1 MQQGRERLVNQEAKG
16 YIQHSLEEGEGHIKG
31 DKALQQAV
39 GRGTDGLIH
48 SNNGVQRQIVAHHI
62 GGVDHKVVQRHRQH
76 RHQQSADHRAHQSA
90 LPGLVPLVDKTGGKG
105 EHAAHDEVE
114 HLAHIGG
121 GGAVEHQKQQVFQ
134 QGHCHTVDGSEREG
148 CQQEQAAESKP
159 DGTQT
164 ENGID
169 YGDGVQPRVSGQRK
183 SEDDYTVLI
192 LGRDTGGGGNT
203 DTMLL
208 ASYDITNQ
216 KATVM
221 SIPRDTMVNV
231 PWDIKRINSVYN
243 YYGGGEKGIKAL
255 YKEISQLVGFE
266 PDYQVIV
273 EWEAVGKIVDAMGGV
288 YFDVPRDMNYED
300 PVQDLSIHQTKG
312 YRLLSGDDAMQV
324 LRYRHDNRKNGKM
337 LGYPDGD
344 LGRIKTQQGLLKAMI
359 EQLMSL
365 KNITKVNEFIKV
377 FNENVETDLSFQ
389 NMLWFAKQAFLGNSS
404 GAKLDTAQVNFVT
417 MPNKNVSC
425 WSRVYHSYQS
435 YVTPNAQELLELVNN
450 ELSPFVEPSTMS
462 DLDIMSVNSD
472 GSVSSTTGHVEDS
485 KAAAAPVISSG
496 KKDEPAKDY
505 DMDSNGNLIDPDT
518 GEVIAPSETETGSDT
533 PATEPTTPQEPET
546 GGSDAST
553 GGEDGSGSGETP
565 EEPDN
570 SGIIVVPT
578 EPTESGGSGTQ
589 TTDPVTGEPLPPEA

>member
-1 MQQGRERLVNQEAKG
+1 MAENIGKRLEKKEPKQTKKSGRL
-16 YIQHSLEEGEGHIKG
+16 
-31 DKALQQAV
+31 
-39 GRGTDGLIH
+39 T
-48 SNNGVQRQIVAHHI
+48 
-62 GGVDHKVVQRHRQH
+62 
-76 RHQQSADHRAHQSA
+76 
-90 LPGLVPLVDKTGGKG
+90 
-105 EHAAHDEVE
+105 
-114 HLAHIGG
+114 
-121 GGAVEHQKQQVFQ
+121 KQQKWLLAAAIVLAAVLLAVVAWKSVFVKPELS
-134 QGHCHTVDGSEREG
+134 GGT
-148 CQQEQAAESKP
+148 KP
-159 DGTQT
+159 DGTQA
-164 ENGID
+164 EDGID

-533 PATEPTTPQEPET
+533 PATEPT
-546 GGSDAST
+546 
-553 GGEDGSGSGETP
+553 
-565 EEPDN
+565 
-570 SGIIVVPT
+570 
-578 EPTESGGSGTQ
+578 ESGGSGTQ

>member
-1 MQQGRERLVNQEAKG
+1 MAENVGKRLEQKESKQKKAKKP
-16 YIQHSLEEGEGHIKG
+16 SRLTKG
-31 DKALQQAV
+31 QKWLLAV
-39 GRGTDGLIH
+39 AIVLAVVLVAVVVLDGLFI
-48 SNNGVQRQIVAHHI
+48 
-62 GGVDHKVVQRHRQH
+62 KPE
-76 RHQQSADHRAHQSA
+76 
-90 LPGLVPLVDKTGGKG
+90 LPGNGT
-105 EHAAHDEVE
+105 
-114 HLAHIGG
+114 
-121 GGAVEHQKQQVFQ
+121 
-134 QGHCHTVDGSEREG
+134 
-148 CQQEQAAESKP
+148 KP
-159 DGTQT
+159 DGTLT

-169 YGDGVQPRVSGQRK
+169 YGDGVQPRVSGERK
-183 SEDDYTVLI
+183 SKDFYTVLI

-300 PVQDLSIHQTKG
+300 PAQDLSIHQTKG

-505 DMDSNGNLIDPDT
+505 DMDSNGNLVDPDT
-518 GEVIAPSETETGSDT
+518 GEVIAPSETETGSDM

-553 GGEDGSGSGETP
+553 GGENGSGSGETP

>member
-1 MQQGRERLVNQEAKG
+1 MAENVGKRLEQKESKQKKAKKP
-16 YIQHSLEEGEGHIKG
+16 SRLTKG
-31 DKALQQAV
+31 QKWLLAVAIVLAVVLVAVVAL
-39 GRGTDGLIH
+39 DGLF
-48 SNNGVQRQIVAHHI
+48 VKP
-62 GGVDHKVVQRHRQH
+62 D
-76 RHQQSADHRAHQSA
+76 
-90 LPGLVPLVDKTGGKG
+90 LPGN
-105 EHAAHDEVE
+105 
-114 HLAHIGG
+114 
-121 GGAVEHQKQQVFQ
+121 
-134 QGHCHTVDGSEREG
+134 GSN
-148 CQQEQAAESKP
+148 A
-159 DGTQT
+159 DGTQAGD
-164 ENGID
+164 GID
-169 YGDGVQPRVSGQRK
+169 YGDGVQPRVSGERRSQ
-183 SEDDYTVLI
+183 DYYTVLI

-208 ASYDITNQ
+208 ASYDVTNQ

-505 DMDSNGNLIDPDT
+505 DMDDNGNLIDPDT
-518 GEVIAPSETETGSDT
+518 GEVIAPSETETGTDM

-553 GGEDGSGSGETP
+553 GGENGSGSGETP
-565 EEPDN
+565 EEPDH

>member
-1 MQQGRERLVNQEAKG
+1 MAENVGKRLEQKESKQKKAKKP
-16 YIQHSLEEGEGHIKG
+16 SRLTKG
-31 DKALQQAV
+31 QKWLLAVAIVLAVVLVAVVAL
-39 GRGTDGLIH
+39 DGLF
-48 SNNGVQRQIVAHHI
+48 VKP
-62 GGVDHKVVQRHRQH
+62 D
-76 RHQQSADHRAHQSA
+76 
-90 LPGLVPLVDKTGGKG
+90 LPGN
-105 EHAAHDEVE
+105 
-114 HLAHIGG
+114 
-121 GGAVEHQKQQVFQ
+121 
-134 QGHCHTVDGSEREG
+134 GSN
-148 CQQEQAAESKP
+148 A
-159 DGTQT
+159 DGTQAGD
-164 ENGID
+164 GID
-169 YGDGVQPRVSGQRK
+169 YGDGVQPRVSGERK
-183 SEDDYTVLI
+183 SKDFYTVLI

-208 ASYDITNQ
+208 ASYDVTNQ

-273 EWEAVGKIVDAMGGV
+273 EWEAVGKIVDAMDGV

-404 GAKLDTAQVNFVT
+404 GAKLDTEKVNFVT

-518 GEVIAPSETETGSDT
+518 GEVIAPSETETGSGT

-546 GGSDAST
+546 GGSDTST
-553 GGEDGSGSGETP
+553 GGENGSGSGETP